1 MIMSS
6 NPIMGC
12 PAGRALYGD
21 TTRAW
26 AHLLLITSG
35 LTKRGLRGAKSN
47 LFWGLNGSGVHE
59 TVAEQAHSGRRWLFY
74 GEAGVLCYDDV
85 SDIAL
90 LVSHA
95 S

>member
-1 MIMSS
+1 
-6 NPIMGC
+6 MGS
-12 PAGRALYGD
+12 PPLD
-21 TTRAW
+21 HEWFDETRATW
-26 AHLLLITSG
+26 
-35 LTKRGLRGAKSN
+35 GASN
-47 LFWGLNGSGVHE
+47 LFRGLNGSGVHE

>member
-6 NPIMGC
+6 NPIMGR

-35 LTKRGLRGAKSN
+35 LTKRRLRGA
-47 LFWGLNGSGVHE
+47 WGLNGSGVHE